1 MRSTFQ
7 KMLQKAA
14 AFTIL
19 FGGLLVMGGALTTAR
34 ADDDCYRRID
44 KQEYKLRRD
53 IERHGFNSRQ
63 ADRDRRELAEM
74 RERCGPRDHSY
85 DRR

>member
-1 MRSTFQ
+1 MRSTL
-7 KMLQKAA
+7 KMMLRKTAVVA
-14 AFTIL
+14 VL
-19 FGGLLVMGGALTTAR
+19 FGGLLAIGGAMTAAR
-34 ADDDCYRRID
+34 ADDDCYRKID
-44 KQEYKLRRD
+44 KQEYKLQRD

-74 RERCGPRDHSY
+74 RERCGPRDHGY